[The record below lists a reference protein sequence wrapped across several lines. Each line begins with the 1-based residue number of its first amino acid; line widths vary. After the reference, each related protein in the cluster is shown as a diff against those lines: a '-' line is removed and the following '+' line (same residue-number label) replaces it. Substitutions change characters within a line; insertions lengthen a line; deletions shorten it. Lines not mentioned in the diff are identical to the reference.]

1 MADIQVDGLDEWKPI
16 EVKLRTSANRIG
28 AKGAQVVRR
37 STLAGEAIAKQ
48 LAAVD
53 TGAMRE
59 SVSHDFHG
67 DGRSGLME
75 GEWGPTV
82 NYAHFVER
90 GTSRMAAQPF
100 VVPSLEAVTPGFLA
114 ATEAISDPLD

>member
-1 MADIQVDGLDEWKPI
+1 MADIQVDGLAQWEPI
-16 EVKLRTSANRIG
+16 EAKLRTASGRIG
-28 AKGAQVVRR
+28 AKGSAVVRR

-53 TGAMRE
+53 TGFMKSAVTHEFR
-59 SVSHDFHG
+59 G
-67 DGRSGLME
+67 DGRFGAME
-75 GEWGPTV
+75 GEWGDEAS
-82 NYAHFVER
+82 YAPYVEG

-100 VVPSLEAVTPGFLA
+100 IGPSLDAVTPGFLA